1 MKGRNIFHNWITL
14 LVVGLFM
21 CSLYV
26 SYAAAVVTDP
36 VRKDQSEGTAF
47 TFMEDH
53 EDFKLEITSDKVKTD
68 NTDEKEKHKS
78 GSVLDA
84 FLEYNKRTLNINGTE
99 ALNMK
104 DFLDGTIS
112 LGVSY
117 GIRADGIAAGTEYIS
132 RGVCDLGNIPF
143 FLSGDEPYWRI
154 ANKNGAW
161 GIGNPDTRIPQE
173 LYKLIPENINGLLG
187 YNTIKYCEDGIIR
200 GTVSIGRFLTEDTK
214 SPVINLS
221 SLELSEKVNQQIVAN
236 NEKSSILEILVNY
249 YFSVPVILN
258 QKTSETFLHP
268 TKALD
273 YDLLTSLPQIQ
284 GKITFRIHA
293 NVIHD
298 IQPSGQE
305 DTSENTGTY

>member
-1 MKGRNIFHNWITL
+1 MKGRNIFHNWITI

-53 EDFKLEITSDKVKTD
+53 EDFKLEITSDTVKTD

-78 GSVLDA
+78 SSVLDA

-99 ALNMK
+99 ALNME
-104 DFLDGTIS
+104 DFLDGSVS

-117 GIRADGIAAGTEYIS
+117 GLRADSTIDITEDIS

-161 GIGNPDTRIPQE
+161 GIGIPDVGIPDE
-173 LYKLIPENINGLLG
+173 IYKLIPENINGLLG
-187 YNTIKYCEDGIIR
+187 YNTIKYCENGVIR
-200 GTVSIGRFLTEDTK
+200 GTVSIGSFLSEDTK

-221 SLELSEKVNQQIVAN
+221 SLGLSGEMNQEIIAK
-236 NEKSSILEILVNY
+236 NEKSSTLEILANY
-249 YFSVPVILN
+249 YFGVPVILD
-258 QKTSETFLHP
+258 QKTSEAFLRP

-284 GKITFRIHA
+284 GKITLRIR
-293 NVIHD
+293 VKVLHD

-305 DTSENTGTY
+305 DTAENTGTY